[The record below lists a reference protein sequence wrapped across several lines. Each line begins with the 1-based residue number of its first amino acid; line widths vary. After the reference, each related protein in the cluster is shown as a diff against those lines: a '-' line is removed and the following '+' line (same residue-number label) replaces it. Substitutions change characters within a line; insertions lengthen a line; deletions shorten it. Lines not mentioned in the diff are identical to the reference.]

1 MWKWSWAAPH
11 WTEAAADTEQ
21 AILWKERSHWDV
33 LANHTGAGSP
43 HVDKDLQRR
52 QRCYPCG
59 SLSVTWRGHNSLF
72 FEAVQCS
79 LVNSSCAWRGD
90 PWSSTPG
97 SSIMF
102 WALQGVTARS
112 IIIFQIVHTLSEDPS
127 PVLSSVLSSAGLSQT
142 KEKSGSFKGQKD
154 AVCLRWCRLG
164 LQSRNWIFCRL
175 TSSTGAGEEQAL
187 RTQEKK
193 NTQYGKMPTA
203 WLSTETV
210 KQLSVGF
217 LEGGWEMQ
225 RCGNRESSSR
235 RCPTGRERRP
245 ALGDTIWSFVRSASC
260 LVGIKDRR
268 KPVCEIMV
276 VTEQH
281 LPVSGLFHRVGLIH
295 LLSA

>member
-1 MWKWSWAAPH
+1 MWKSIWTAPYWA
-11 WTEAAADTEQ
+11 EAAADTEQ
-21 AILWKERSHWDV
+21 PIPWKELNHWDV
-33 LANHTGAGSP
+33 LVTQWGWKLIRTFGGDISVP
-43 HVDKDLQRR
+43 VV
-52 QRCYPCG
+52 P
-59 SLSVTWRGHNSLF
+59 LSVTWRGDNSSFL
-72 FEAVQCS
+72 EAVQYC

-90 PWSSTPG
+90 PWSPSSTTG

-102 WALQGVTARS
+102 WTLDAQQGVLK
-112 IIIFQIVHTLSEDPS
+112 FFK
-127 PVLSSVLSSAGLSQT
+127 LSSPFRGSLPSFVSCPFLCRAEPDQRKIRIIQRAEGCSLPQMVQAWIAV
-142 KEKSGSFKGQKD
+142 KE
-154 AVCLRWCRLG
+154 LNL
-164 LQSRNWIFCRL
+164 LQRL

-203 WLSTETV
+203 WLASETV
-210 KQLSVGF
+210 KLSVGF

-235 RCPTGRERRP
+235 RCPTGRKRRP
-245 ALGDTIWSFVRSASC
+245 ALGDTIWSFVCSASC

-281 LPVSGLFHRVGLIH
+281 LRVSGLFHRVGLIQ